1 MAWDLSRRV
10 FLRGAGL
17 AALGVGMQP
26 SSLLVR
32 TAQAAGLGARVLVK
46 VFLRG
51 GCDGLNLCAPYGDPL
66 YYDLRRGSGLNSIAL
81 EGSDLVPL
89 DGYFGLNAALAPLKP
104 LYDEGRLAFLQAVGH
119 YGLTRS
125 HFDAQ
130 DFMETGTPGD
140 KSTATGWLDRG
151 IARLPGSEVTQAVSF
166 SSQLPRSLL
175 GPEPA
180 LVAQNLAS
188 FDLRARNWR
197 DEAERLLREMYDARG
212 DGIGRM
218 GQETFAAMNVLLRT
232 PALSAPPA
240 NGAVYPAGTIGTS
253 LRQSAAIIRAGLGTR
268 CIFVNVP
275 GAFDTH
281 ANQLPANAT
290 EFARIAQALVAFR
303 QDLGVL
309 MDDVLLM
316 VTTEFGRAAFMNGSA
331 GTDHGSA
338 HCMIFLGG
346 GVRGGRVHGPWPG
359 LGKAQLYQERDLA
372 AATDFRDAFAEAA
385 RVQLGVDANALFP
398 GYTPRP
404 GPGVVA
410 G

>member
-32 TAQAAGLGARVLVK
+32 TAQAAGFGPKVLVK

-51 GCDGLNLCAPYGDPL
+51 GCDGLNLCVPHGDPS
-66 YYDLRRGSGLNSIAL
+66 YYDLRRAVGANDIAFERGEL
-81 EGSDLVPL
+81 LDL
-89 DGYFGLNAALAPLKP
+89 DGFFGLNPALAPLQA
-104 LYDEGRLAFLQAVGH
+104 LWDEGTLAFLQAVGNTA
-119 YGLTRS
+119 LTRS

-151 IARLPGSEVTQAVSF
+151 IARLPGAEVMQAVSF

-175 GPEPA
+175 GPEPV
-180 LVAQNLAS
+180 LVAQSLAS

-197 DEAERLLREMYDARG
+197 EEAERLLRSMYDARG
-212 DGIGRM
+212 DAVGQM
-218 GQETFAAMNVLLRT
+218 GQDTFAAMQVLLRT
-232 PALSAPPA
+232 PALGAPPA
-240 NGAVYPAGTIGTS
+240 NGAVYPASTIGNS
-253 LRQSAAIIRAGLGTR
+253 LRQAAALIKVGLGTR
-268 CIFVNVP
+268 CIYVNVP

-281 ANQLPANAT
+281 ANQLPANAI
-290 EFARIAQALVAFR
+290 EFARIAESLVAFR
-303 QDLGVL
+303 RDLGPL
-309 MDDVLLM
+309 IDDVLVM
-316 VTTEFGRAAFMNGSA
+316 VTTEFGRAAYVNGSA
-331 GTDHGSA
+331 GTDHGTA
-338 HCMIFLGG
+338 HCMIFMGG
-346 GVRGGRVHGPWPG
+346 GVRGARVHGPWPG
-359 LGKAQLYQERDLA
+359 LSRSQLYQERDLA
-372 AATDFRDAFAEAA
+372 VGTDFRDAFAEAA
-385 RVQLGVDANALFP
+385 RVQLGVDPNALFP